1 MADYIPP
8 EFAQQFE
15 ALKRR
20 QALAQMMQAQAMQQ
34 RPTEVITGH
43 AVRQGPLSQGLR
55 ALSGILA
62 NRNLGEADA
71 GLASLNQQALSQR
84 QQAITQLLQQ
94 GQKDPQ
100 GAAMAG
106 QASMDPRAQ
115 AIGKALQ
122 EQRQKQLEGYAG
134 VIKDTDSES
143 AARAF
148 QQGAIPN
155 EPYQSPSI
163 PGPQFGD
170 DGAGNKYA
178 ITTNR
183 KGEQN
188 LNYAPKQQN
197 QQISIDAAQRKM
209 AYETVEPNLKLKQG
223 EATAAR
229 DVLRANGRALE
240 AINRN
245 AQSGGAQD
253 IKQTFRKGLQA
264 FGVNLPETADTEQLG
279 MALGETLLANARK
292 LAPVTE
298 NDMAQL
304 KVILGSINTDPVALQ
319 RALEFTSAIAMKGM
333 KDYQGYVKTAG
344 ANIRNPEE
352 KGLFDA
358 QLVGFDNPT
367 FPGNQEQ
374 QFRQISQFKDLGGDI
389 TQFRD
394 PTGQPFAAD
403 AQFNIAQPKPRA
415 QPQPS
420 KVTPLSP
427 QEQEELNQLRA
438 RFKGGR

>member
-1 MADYIPP
+1 MADYLSP

-20 QALAQMMQAQAMQQ
+20 QALAQAMQAQAMQS

-55 ALSGILA
+55 AISGVLA
-62 NRNLGEADA
+62 SRNLGEADA
-71 GLASLNQQALSQR
+71 GIADLQQQALSQR
-84 QQAITQLLQQ
+84 QQAISQILQQ

-122 EQRQKQLEGYAG
+122 EQQQKRLEGFANA
-134 VIKDTDSES
+134 IKETNSQG
-143 AARAF
+143 AAQVF
-148 QQGAIPN
+148 QSGAIPN
-155 EPYQSPSI
+155 EPYQTPKT
-163 PGPQFGD
+163 PGPVFGD
-170 DGAGNKYA
+170 DGAGNRYA
-178 ITTNR
+178 ISQNG
-183 KGEQN
+183 KGGQN
-188 LNYAPKQQN
+188 FDWVPKQQT

-229 DVLRANGRALE
+229 DTLRANGRALD

-344 ANIRNPEE
+344 ANIRSPEE

-367 FPGNQEQ
+367 FPGNQQQ
-374 QFRQISQFKDLGGDI
+374 QFRQLSQFKDLGGDI

-394 PTGQPFAAD
+394 PTGQPFSPD
-403 AQFNIAQPKPRA
+403 AQFNIAPPKVKAPA
-415 QPQPS
+415 KPS
-420 KVTPLSP
+420 PVAPLSM
-427 QEQEELNQLRA
+427 QEQEELRQLRA
-438 RFKGGR
+438 RFGRN